1 MKAVVKFGRHDG
13 DVELREVPEPII
25 QPNQVLI
32 EVAAVSVCGSDIHL
46 WHENQSWPIKLPVI
60 LGHEFSGRIIKVGS
74 QISGFHVG
82 DRVVCETA
90 AEVCGQCIYCLTGNY
105 NLCPKRKGYGNLID
119 GAMTRYIVARPTILH
134 RIPENVSFENA
145 ALTEPICVVNNA
157 LVEKSK
163 IKPGD
168 IVVIQGSGAIGLLAL
183 QLLKLIGVS
192 IIIVLGT
199 DIDKYRLEIA
209 KKLGAHYT
217 VNIQRKDP
225 VKLVRSLRDG
235 LGADCVV
242 DCTGVSRALKQAM
255 EIVRPNGCITKIG
268 WGPEPLDFSLDP
280 LVAKA
285 VTLQGSFSH
294 TYGTWERTLH
304 LMESDQLD
312 LHTIIGGVYPID
324 KWKEAFVKME
334 SGQNVKSIIK
344 IN

>member
-1 MKAVVKFGRHDG
+1 VVKFGRHDG
-13 DVELREVPEPII
+13 DVEAREVPEPIV

-32 EVAAVSVCGSDIHL
+32 EVGAVSVCGSDIHL
-46 WHENQSWPIKLPVI
+46 WHENQSWPIKLPLI
-60 LGHEFSGRIIKVGS
+60 LGHEFSGTIIEVGS
-74 QISGFHVG
+74 QVSGFHFG

-105 NLCPKRKGYGNLID
+105 NVCPQRKGYGNLID
-119 GAMTRYIVARPTILH
+119 GAMTRYVAARSAILH
-134 RIPENVSFENA
+134 RIPENVSFEYA

-163 IKPGD
+163 IKLGD
-168 IVVIQGSGAIGLLAL
+168 MVVIQGSGAIGLLVL

-192 IIIVLGT
+192 TLIVLGT
-199 DIDKYRLEIA
+199 DIDEHRLELA

-225 VKLVRSLRDG
+225 VKLIQSLRDG
-235 LGADCVV
+235 LGVDWVV
-242 DCTGVSRALKQAM
+242 DCTGVSKALKQAM
-255 EIVRPNGCITKIG
+255 EIVRPNGGITKIG

-294 TYGTWERTLH
+294 TYATWERTLH
-304 LMESDQLD
+304 LMASGQLD
-312 LHTIIGGVYPID
+312 LDAIIGGVYSID
-324 KWKEAFVKME
+324 KWKEAFAKME

>member
-1 MKAVVKFGRHDG
+1 MVKFGRHDG
-13 DVELREVPEPII
+13 DVEVREVPEPIT

-32 EVAAVSVCGSDIHL
+32 EVSAVSVCGSDIHL

-60 LGHEFSGRIIKVGS
+60 LGHEFSGRIIKLGS
-74 QISGFHVG
+74 QVSGFHVG
-82 DRVVCETA
+82 ERVVCETA

-119 GAMTRYIVARPTILH
+119 GAMTRYIVARPKILH
-134 RIPENVSFENA
+134 RIPKNVSFENA
-145 ALTEPICVVNNA
+145 ALTEPICVVSNA

-168 IVVIQGSGAIGLLAL
+168 VAVIQGSGAIGLLAL
-183 QLLKLIGVS
+183 QLLKIIGVS

-199 DIDKYRLEIA
+199 DIDKHRLEIA
-209 KKLGAHYT
+209 KKLGANYT
-217 VNIQRKDP
+217 INIQRKDP

-242 DCTGVSRALKQAM
+242 DCTGASRALEQAM

-285 VTLQGSFSH
+285 ITLQGSFSH

-304 LMESDQLD
+304 LIESGQLD
-312 LHTIIGGVYPID
+312 LHTIIGGIYPID
-324 KWKEAFVKME
+324 KWKEAFTKME

>member
-60 LGHEFSGRIIKVGS
+60 LGHEFSGRIIEMDPQV
-74 QISGFHVG
+74 SGFHVG

-90 AEVCGQCIYCLTGNY
+90 AEICGQCIYCLTGNY
-105 NLCPKRKGYGNLID
+105 NFCPKRKGYGNLID
-119 GAMTRYIVARPTILH
+119 GAMTRYVAARSAILH
-134 RIPENVSFENA
+134 HIPENISFEHA
-145 ALTEPICVVNNA
+145 ALTEPICVVNKA
-157 LVEKSK
+157 LVEKSS

-168 IVVIQGSGAIGLLAL
+168 MVVIQGSGAIGLLAL
-183 QLLKLIGVS
+183 QLLKLSGVS
-192 IIIVLGT
+192 TLIVLGM
-199 DIDKYRLEIA
+199 DIDLHRMELA

-217 VNIQRKDP
+217 INVQHEDP
-225 VKLVRSLRDG
+225 MKLIRSLRDG
-235 LGADCVV
+235 LGVDWVV

-255 EIVRPNGCITKIG
+255 EMVRPNGGITKIG
-268 WGPEPLDFSLDP
+268 WGPEPLDFNLDP

-304 LMESDQLD
+304 LMASGQLD

>member
-13 DVELREVPEPII
+13 DVEVREVPEPIT
-25 QPNQVLI
+25 QSNQVLI
-32 EVAAVSVCGSDIHL
+32 EVGAVSVCGSDIHL
-46 WHENQSWPIKLPVI
+46 WRENQSWPIKLPVI
-60 LGHEFSGRIIKVGS
+60 LGHEFSGRIIKIGS
-74 QISGFHVG
+74 QVSGFQIG

-90 AEVCGQCIYCLTGNY
+90 AEICGQCIYCLTGNY
-105 NLCPKRKGYGNLID
+105 NFCPQRKGYGNLID
-119 GAMTRYIVARPTILH
+119 GAMTRYVAARPAILH
-134 RIPENVSFENA
+134 HIPENISFEHA
-145 ALTEPICVVNNA
+145 ALTEPICVVNKA
-157 LVEKSK
+157 LVEKSS

-168 IVVIQGSGAIGLLAL
+168 MVVIQGSGAIGLLAL

-209 KKLGAHYT
+209 KKLGARYAI
-217 VNIQRKDP
+217 NIQRKDP

-255 EIVRPNGCITKIG
+255 EIVRPNGGITKIG
-268 WGPEPLDFSLDP
+268 WGPEPLDFNLDP

-304 LMESDQLD
+304 LMASGQLD
-312 LHTIIGGVYPID
+312 LDTIIGGVYPID
-324 KWKEAFVKME
+324 KWQKAFTKME
-334 SGQNVKSIIK
+334 SGQNVKSILK